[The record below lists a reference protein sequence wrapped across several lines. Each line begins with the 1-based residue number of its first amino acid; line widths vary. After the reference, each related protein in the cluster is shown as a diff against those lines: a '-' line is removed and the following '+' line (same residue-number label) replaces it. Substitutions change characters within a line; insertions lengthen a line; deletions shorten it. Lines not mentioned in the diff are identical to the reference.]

1 MLPAT
6 LQFLIMLIA
15 SAINDRL
22 QRKLDYVEEE
32 RRVLR
37 EQLDAATGG
46 KRLCFSAN
54 QRRRLAEAGRLLTPD
69 ERRKCCQ
76 LVKPATILCWVRQ
89 LAARK
94 YDSSEARRGR
104 PGKPRD
110 VRKLVIEM
118 ALANLSWGYT
128 KIRDALRTGLAIEI
142 GRTTVAE
149 ILAAAG
155 IEPAPEREKKR
166 TWKQFM
172 KAHWDSLYACDFFSI
187 EVLGLGGT
195 VRYLV
200 FFVIALKTRAVEIA
214 GIRVDPDGEWMK
226 QMARNLTDSVDG
238 FLRKARYL
246 IHDRDPLFTE
256 AFEAI
261 LRERGVECVRI
272 PAQSPNCNPHAERFV
287 RTIKY
292 ECLHQFVFF
301 GERHLL
307 YVVKEF
313 MAHYH
318 RERFHQGLG
327 GQLIERQAGRADEI
341 GARGKV
347 VCRSRLGGLLNFYD
361 REAA

>member
-6 LQFLIMLIA
+6 LQFFIVMIA

-22 QRKLDYVEEE
+22 QRKLDYVEAE
-32 RRVLR
+32 RRILW
-37 EQLDAATGG
+37 EQVEALAGG
-46 KRLCFSAN
+46 KKISFTAQ
-54 QRRRLAEAGRLLTPD
+54 QRRRLAEAGKLLTPE

-76 LVKPATILCWVRQ
+76 LVKPATILAWFRQ

-104 PGKPRD
+104 PPKPKD

-118 ALANLSWGYT
+118 AMANPGWGYT
-128 KIRDALRTGLAIEI
+128 KIRDAMRTGLAIEI
-142 GRTTVAE
+142 GRTTVGK
-149 ILAAAG
+149 ILAEAG

-166 TWKQFM
+166 TWKQFIN
-172 KAHWDSLYACDFFSI
+172 AHWDSLYGCDFFAV
-187 EVLGLGGT
+187 EALGLGGT

-200 FFVIALKTRAVEIA
+200 FFVISLKTRAVEIA

-226 QMARNLTDSVDG
+226 QMARNLTDPVDG
-238 FLRKARYL
+238 FLRHAKYL
-246 IHDRDPLFTE
+246 VHDRDPLFT
-256 AFEAI
+256 AGFEAI
-261 LRERGVECVRI
+261 LRECGVKSVKI

-287 RTIKY
+287 RTIKS
-292 ECLHQFVFF
+292 ECLNHLVLF
-301 GERHLL
+301 GERHLR

-313 MAHYH
+313 LAHYH

-327 GQLIERQAGRADEI
+327 GQLIEKRASSAAEKRT
-341 GARGKV
+341 RGKV
-347 VCRSRLGGLLNFYD
+347 VCRSRLGGILNFYD